1 MLSGK
6 EIERGKNGG
15 DTVDM
20 EGVRNS
26 AESSVQLVEHIAV
39 DVSQLVDGVME
50 HVVLIFEVV
59 GVPICFDLSISRNF
73 IISRFILPFRNP
85 QGRALC
91 PTCPFLNRFF
101 SGLSST
107 VSSYSK

>member
-15 DTVDM
+15 DTIDM

-26 AESSVQLVEHIAV
+26 AESSVHLIKHIAV

-59 GVPICFDLSISRNF
+59 GVPISFDLSISR
-73 IISRFILPFRNP
+73 ILLSLDLFYLFETL
-85 QGRALC
+85 RAVHCVPLAH
-91 PTCPFLNRFF
+91 
-101 SGLSST
+101 S
-107 VSSYSK
+107 